1 MVEGLHGKHEALD
14 WFNPQYCKRNKNS
27 IGGKKKKKMKPLFGE
42 VNEFS
47 FQIDSW
53 LMLQTPS
60 EAGLPYVLPKLISQI
75 TFCEVFIQT
84 IQIP

>member
-1 MVEGLHGKHEALD
+1 MVSMRPWIGSILSTAKEIRIQLEG
-14 WFNPQYCKRNKNS
+14 
-27 IGGKKKKKMKPLFGE
+27 KKKKMKPLFGE